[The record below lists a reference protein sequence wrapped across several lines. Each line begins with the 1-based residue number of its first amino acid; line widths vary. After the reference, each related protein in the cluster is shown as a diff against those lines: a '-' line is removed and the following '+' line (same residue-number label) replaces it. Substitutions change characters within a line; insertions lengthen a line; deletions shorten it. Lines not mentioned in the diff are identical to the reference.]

1 MSATG
6 KLFVVAT
13 PIGNLAD
20 LSPRASQVLSDVDV
34 IAAEDTRVTRKL
46 LERSGVSAKLM
57 SYRDANERVL
67 APKLVER
74 LLDGENIALVS
85 DAGTPCIS
93 DPGYRL
99 VSAAQDAG
107 VEVVAVPGPSTVTAF
122 LSVCGLPT
130 DRFAFEG
137 FLPKT
142 GRKRALGAF
151 LGSSTTLVLYES
163 PRRVLGLLADIADV
177 MGECRVAVGRELTKM
192 HEEVLR
198 GTATE
203 LVQRLGER
211 ASVKG
216 EVVVAIDVRTATVPS
231 DDEVT
236 DADIVQMLDG
246 GKSAR
251 DVAAELKARGVS
263 RQRVYSL
270 AGKSGAR

>member
-20 LSPRASQVLSDVDV
+20 LSPRASEVLSDVDV

-46 LERSGVSAKLM
+46 LVRTGVSAKLI

-142 GRKRALGAF
+142 GRKRALAAF
-151 LGSSTTLVLYES
+151 LGSSTTVVLYES
-163 PRRVLGLLADIADV
+163 PRRILGLLGDITEV

-192 HEEVLR
+192 HEEVLS
-198 GTATE
+198 GTAGE
-203 LVQRLGER
+203 IAQRLGER

-216 EVVVAIDVRTATVPS
+216 EVVVAIDARTATVEHE
-231 DDEVT
+231 DEVT
-236 DADIVQMLDG
+236 DADIARMLDS

-251 DVAAELKARGVS
+251 DVAIELKARGVS

-270 AGKSGAR
+270 ARK